1 MPAKCNFCKKRLSV
15 EGNFAFLAAGAMLLD
30 KHGEGGPHPKMQGY
44 LDIGM
49 HGAREGNSDD
59 VMIALGAKQSQGQF
73 EVMFCSATCL
83 RTYLNDAVDQLE
95 SVAFR
100 KKAGGKKRGK

>member
-15 EGNFAFLAAGAMLLD
+15 EGNFAFLAGGAMLLD
-30 KHGEGGPHPKMQGY
+30 KHGEGGSDPKMQGY

-59 VMIALGAKQSQGQF
+59 VMIALGLKQSQGQF
-73 EVMFCSATCL
+73 EFMFCSTACL
-83 RTYLNDAVDQLE
+83 RIYLNEAVDRLE
-95 SVAFR
+95 TAASR
-100 KKAGGKKRGK
+100 KKAGGKVRGK